1 MGLFFKGVVS
11 RKNLQFWRFFQN
23 RDFPTKKAPL
33 RGLFG
38 RPRDLNGYHGPQFL
52 EALGLPG
59 RPTRAAR
66 GKNGPKRGHFLEEAF
81 YSFSGHLLP
90 KPFCRIWSQILG
102 SGRGGFRPPAWRPPA
117 DPSRLLVEPV
127 GMDLGP
133 SGPNGYRK
141 GIIGHF

>member
-66 GKNGPKRGHFLEEAF
+66 GKNGPKRGHFLEGARNSFGCAF
-81 YSFSGHLLP
+81 LPKQLWQKMVSFSGV
-90 KPFCRIWSQILG
+90 G
-102 SGRGGFRPPAWRPPA
+102 GRRFSA
-117 DPSRLLVEPV
+117 
-127 GMDLGP
+127 
-133 SGPNGYRK
+133 SGPAALRPIRPAPGGAGREPFSPYGAK
-141 GIIGHF
+141 WLP